1 MGSENIGREIL
12 EWTRVVRRLTAT
24 YILFRTTE
32 TLDRSSDLFTK
43 SMNSEAWNTAINI

>member
-1 MGSENIGREIL
+1 MGSEKIGREIL

-24 YILFRTTE
+24 YLLFRTPE

-43 SMNSEAWNTAINI
+43 SMNSEAWNTAISI